1 VSVVKA
7 GTARWSTLQSLLVA
21 FGEQV
26 RQTLVEGDS
35 VIALGLVGL
44 VLLVVQ
50 NATPNVIGID
60 GYYHIK
66 FAWLMRQDG
75 FHPRM
80 DFPWLPLTVL
90 NPQDFTDH
98 HLLYHLTLIPF
109 TFGDLRLG
117 AKASALV
124 FASLAI
130 LATYLLM
137 TRLKVRYPLGWL
149 LALLGSAEWF
159 LGRLSMTRRQ
169 SLSLLLLMLA
179 TYLLIQGRYRWM
191 LAVAF
196 AYAWLFDG
204 FVLLIAVVGLAFGA
218 RLIADR
224 RWAWPMLGWTGLGL
238 ALALLLNPYYPNNI
252 TFTILHVLPKLAP
265 PADIQVGGEWAP
277 YSPDVLFRTSWL
289 AIAFVLAGLVP
300 LLMQPRRALRDRTVL
315 FLLGLAL
322 FFLLLYTRSRRWVEI
337 EPAFAV
343 LLCSYTW
350 VHYGI
355 PRVLLAEMNGLRRLL
370 RAVLAL
376 VTVVLLGWQLQQTV
390 WRAQRNASGGH
401 PWTGFQEPTQLVI
414 QSSDP
419 GDRIFQTDWDD
430 FPELFFHDSYNTY
443 IIGLDPTYM
452 FLENPEL
459 YRLWRSIGRGQ
470 VAMPAALIRDR
481 FGARWV
487 LTDRA
492 HDAFIEQAARDPNLE
507 IVYESRDAVLYRV
520 AGG

>member
-1 VSVVKA
+1 MSVVKA
-7 GTARWSTLQSLLVA
+7 ETPRRPAVLSVVVA
-21 FGEQV
+21 LGGQL
-26 RQTLVEGDS
+26 RQALVEGDS

-44 VLLVVQ
+44 VLLLVQ
-50 NATPNVIGID
+50 NATPNIIGID

-66 FAWLMRQDG
+66 LAWLMHQDG

-90 NPQDFTDH
+90 NPQDFTNH
-98 HLLYHLTLIPF
+98 HLLYHLALIPF

-117 AKASALV
+117 AKAAALV

-137 TRLKVRYPLGWL
+137 TRLKVRYPLFWL

-169 SLSLLLLMLA
+169 SLSLLLLLVA

-191 LAVAF
+191 MVAAF

-218 RLIADR
+218 RLVADR

-252 TFTILHVLPKLAP
+252 TFTIVHVLPKLAP
-265 PADIQVGGEWAP
+265 PADIQVGSEWSP
-277 YSPDVLFRTSWL
+277 YPLDVLLRTSWL
-289 AIAFVLAGLVP
+289 AVAFVPAGLLP
-300 LLMQPRRALRDRTVL
+300 LLFQPRRALRDRTVL
-315 FLLGLAL
+315 FLLGLAVL
-322 FFLLLYTRSRRWVEI
+322 FLVLYTKSRRFVEI
-337 EPAFAV
+337 EPAFAA

-350 VHYGI
+350 VHYGL
-355 PRVLLAEMNGLRRLL
+355 PRTRLAAIDRLPRLL
-370 RAVLAL
+370 QAGLAL
-376 VTVVLLGWQLQQTV
+376 VALVVLGSQLQRTV
-390 WRAQRNASGGH
+390 WRAQGNAAGGH
-401 PWTGFQEPTQLVI
+401 PWSAYQEATQQVV
-414 QSSDP
+414 QNSAP

-452 FLENPEL
+452 YLENPEL
-459 YRLWRSIGRGQ
+459 YLLWRSIGRGQ
-470 VAMPAALIRDR
+470 VAMPGKLIRDR
-481 FGARWV
+481 FAARWV
-487 LTDRA
+487 VTDRA
-492 HDAFIEQAARDPNLE
+492 HDAFIDQAARDPDLE
-507 IVYESRDAVLYRV
+507 IVYESRQAVLYRV
-520 AGG
+520 RGD